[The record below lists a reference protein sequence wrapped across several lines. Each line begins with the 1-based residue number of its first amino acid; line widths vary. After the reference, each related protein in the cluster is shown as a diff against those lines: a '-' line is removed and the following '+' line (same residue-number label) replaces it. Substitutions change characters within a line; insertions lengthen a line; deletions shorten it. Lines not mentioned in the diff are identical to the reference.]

1 MTAATPLPPDTHLGH
16 VRLRVRDLDN
26 ALDFY
31 ERVLGLR
38 TIERDGDV
46 ALLSAAGT
54 PPALLVLEGRPE
66 APPRPRRSTGLYHFA
81 ILLPDRRALA
91 QALLRL
97 ARLRWPLQG
106 ASDHL
111 VSQAL
116 YLADP
121 EGNGIE
127 LYDDRPRESWHVR
140 PNGEIAMATEPLDLD
155 ALLLE
160 AASANGDDDATM
172 HPGAVLGHVH
182 LNVSDLGAAESFY
195 HGVLGFDVT
204 TRSYPGALFL
214 AAGGY
219 HHHIGANT
227 WAGRGAPRPPAG
239 AAGLVHFEVV
249 IPDAAARDAVL
260 ARARDAGVPSEPV
273 NGGVRL
279 ADRDGIGVVIRD

>member
-31 ERVLGLR
+31 QRVLGLR
-38 TIERDGDV
+38 VIERDGDV
-46 ALLSAAGT
+46 ATLSASGE

-81 ILLPDRRALA
+81 ILLPHRRALA

-97 ARLRWPLQG
+97 ARMRWPLQG

-111 VSQAL
+111 VSEAL

-127 LYDDRPRESWHVR
+127 LYADRPRDAWPVR
-140 PNGEIAMATEPLDLD
+140 PDGEIAMATEPLDLD

-160 AASANGDDDATM
+160 AARGSDDDGATM
-172 HPGAVLGHVH
+172 HPGAILGHVH

-227 WAGRGAPRPPAG
+227 WAGHGAPRPPAG

-249 IPDAAARDAVL
+249 VPDAAARDAVL
-260 ARARDAGVPSEPV
+260 ARAREAGAPAEPV

-279 ADRDGIGVVIRD
+279 TDRDGICVVLRG

>member
-1 MTAATPLPPDTHLGH
+1 MTATTPLPPDTRLGH

-31 ERVLGLR
+31 QLILGLR
-38 TIERDGDV
+38 VIERDGDV
-46 ALLSAAGT
+46 ASLSASGA
-54 PPALLVLEGRPE
+54 PPALLVLEGRPD
-66 APPRPRRSTGLYHFA
+66 ALPRPYRSTGLYHFA

-97 ARLRWPLQG
+97 ARRRWPLQG

-111 VSQAL
+111 VSEAL

-127 LYDDRPRESWHVR
+127 LYADRPRSAWQIR
-140 PNGEIAMATEPLDLD
+140 PDGEIAMATEPLDVD
-155 ALLLE
+155 ALLRE
-160 AASANGDDDATM
+160 AGPAYDDDATM
-172 HPGAVLGHVH
+172 HPGAVIGHVH

-195 HGVLGFDVT
+195 RGVLGFDVT

-219 HHHIGANT
+219 HHHIGTNI
-227 WAGRGAPRPPAG
+227 WAGRGAPRPPEG
-239 AAGLVHFEVV
+239 AAGLVHFEVIV
-249 IPDAAARDAVL
+249 PQEAAREAVL
-260 ARARDAGVPSEPV
+260 ARARDAGAPVEPV
-273 NGGVRL
+273 NGGVRITD
-279 ADRDGIGVVIRD
+279 ADGINVVLRG

>member
-1 MTAATPLPPDTHLGH
+1 MTTATPLPPATRLGH

-26 ALDFY
+26 VLDFY
-31 ERVLGLR
+31 QRVLGLR
-38 TIERDGDV
+38 IIERDGDV
-46 ALLSAAGT
+46 ASLSASGAA
-54 PPALLVLEGRPE
+54 PPLLVLEGRPG
-66 APPRPRRSTGLYHFA
+66 APPRPFRSTGLYHFA

-97 ARLRWPLQG
+97 ARRRWPLQG

-111 VSQAL
+111 VSEAL

-127 LYDDRPRESWHVR
+127 LYADRPRESWPIR
-140 PNGEIAMATEPLDLD
+140 PDGEIAMATEPLDLD
-155 ALLLE
+155 GLLRE
-160 AASANGDDDATM
+160 AGPDEGDDAPL
-172 HPGAVLGHVH
+172 HPGAVVGHIH
-182 LNVSDLGAAESFY
+182 LNVSDLAASEAFY

-219 HHHIGANT
+219 HHHIGTNI
-227 WAGRGAPRPPAG
+227 WAGRGAPRPPEG

-249 IPDAAARDAVL
+249 IPDDAAREAVL
-260 ARARDAGVPSEPV
+260 ARARSAGAPVEPV
-273 NGGVRL
+273 NGGVRIS
-279 ADRDGIGVVIRD
+279 DPDGIHVVVRG

>member
-1 MTAATPLPPDTHLGH
+1 MTGAAMLPPDTRLGH
-16 VRLRVRDLDN
+16 VRLRVRDLDG

-31 ERVLGLR
+31 TRVLGLR
-38 TIERDGDV
+38 VIERSE
-46 ALLSAAGT
+46 AQAALSAAGT
-54 PPALLVLEGRPE
+54 PPALLVLEGRPD

-81 ILLPDRRALA
+81 VLLPDRRALA
-91 QALLRL
+91 LALLRL
-97 ARLRWPLQG
+97 ARERWPLQG

-111 VSQAL
+111 VSEAL

-127 LYDDRPRESWHVR
+127 LYADRPRSAWPIR
-140 PNGEIAMATEPLDLD
+140 PDGEVAMATEPLDLD

-160 AASANGDDDATM
+160 AEPESDDDGAALHAGAT
-172 HPGAVLGHVH
+172 LGHVH
-182 LNVSDLGAAESFY
+182 LNVSDLAAAESFY

-219 HHHIGANT
+219 HHHIGTNT

-249 IPDAAARDAVL
+249 VPEAAARAAL
-260 ARARDAGVPSEPV
+260 LERARAAGVPAEPADAGV
-273 NGGVRL
+273 RL
-279 ADRDGIGVVIRD
+279 EDADGIGVIVRG

>member
-1 MTAATPLPPDTHLGH
+1 MTAAALPSDTRLGH

-31 ERVLGLR
+31 HRVLGLR

-46 ALLSAAGT
+46 AALSAAGA

-97 ARLRWPLQG
+97 ARRRWPLQG

-111 VSQAL
+111 VSEAL

-127 LYDDRPRESWHVR
+127 LYADRPRDAWPVR
-140 PNGEIAMATEPLDLD
+140 PDGEIAMATEPLDLD

-160 AASANGDDDATM
+160 AGPAHDDDDGATL

-239 AAGLVHFEVV
+239 AAGLVHFEVIV
-249 IPDAAARDAVL
+249 PDAAARDAVL
-260 ARARDAGVPSEPV
+260 ARARDAGAPAEPAD
-273 NGGVRL
+273 GGVRL
-279 ADRDGIGVVIRD
+279 ADLDGIGVVLRG

>member
-54 PPALLVLEGRPE
+54 PPALRVLEGRPE
-66 APPRPRRSTGLYHFA
+66 APLRPRRSTGLYHFA

-97 ARLRWPLQG
+97 ARRRWPLQG

-111 VSQAL
+111 VSEAL

-127 LYDDRPRESWHVR
+127 LYADRPRDAWPVR
-140 PNGEIAMATEPLDLD
+140 PDGEIAMATEPLDLD

-160 AASANGDDDATM
+160 AAPASDDDATL
-172 HPGAVLGHVH
+172 HPGAVLGHVP

-219 HHHIGANT
+219 HHHIGTNT
-227 WAGRGAPRPPAG
+227 WAGRGAPRPPADT
-239 AAGLVHFEVV
+239 AGLVHFEVV
-249 IPDAAARDAVL
+249 VPDAAARDAVL
-260 ARARDAGVPSEPV
+260 ARAREAGAPAERV

-279 ADRDGIGVVIRD
+279 ADLDGIGVVLRG

>member
-26 ALDFY
+26 ALHFY
-31 ERVLGLR
+31 HRVLGLR
-38 TIERDGDV
+38 TIERSGDV
-46 ALLSAAGT
+46 VALSAAGT
-54 PPALLVLEGRPE
+54 PPALLVLEGRAD
-66 APPRPRRSTGLYHFA
+66 APPRPHRSTGLYHFA
-81 ILLPDRRALA
+81 VLLPDRRALA

-97 ARLRWPLQG
+97 ARRRWPLQG

-111 VSQAL
+111 VSEAL

-127 LYDDRPRESWHVR
+127 LYADRPREAWPIR
-140 PNGEIAMATEPLDLD
+140 PDGEIAMATEPLDLD

-160 AASANGDDDATM
+160 AEPADDDDDAAL

-219 HHHIGANT
+219 HHHIGSNT

-260 ARARDAGVPSEPV
+260 ERARDAGAPTEPA
-273 NGGVRL
+273 NAGVRVE
-279 ADRDGIGVVIRD
+279 DRDGIGVVIRG